1 MAEYLGTVYLGG
13 LYNNGNI
20 MSRPTKPWSSSS
32 QFGNGGYGNIPSMIG
47 SMVNYSIGDTP
58 SSEADKLKWHKIKDG
73 NKTLFI
79 CDRNLLVG
87 VSWNDLNAQNL
98 VSGKTIKIDGQEYKI
113 RLLTGG
119 NDYRG
124 NSSNYAGGS
133 PASNEW
139 DRFIARE
146 EVISGLPVPV
156 SSDLD
161 SDFDN
166 EIDRTSTHNK
176 FWNWGRV
183 ASWCQEIYTRWTT
196 YRCERGSYSARY
208 YNGLSASGNDPDVGW
223 RPVLEQLNT
232 APLISDSDRDLGDK
246 NANFSIS
253 YTVDDKDVTD
263 ILTVTESIDGTVKKT
278 INSAIRNQ
286 VYTINVNVNELSIG
300 AHTIT
305 INVKDGK
312 GGTATR
318 VFTFRRTNAA
328 PTISGNNANLGDK
341 NVGFQVKYT
350 VNDSDADS
358 LTVTEK
364 LGTEILRTINNAP
377 KGQELTIDITSEKLY
392 TLGLNSVNT
401 ITIEV
406 SDGKGGFAYRTYT
419 FKRTNTAPTISGID
433 MNLGRMTGS
442 FSKNYTVSD
451 VEGDIVVVTE
461 KIDDEIIRSYSAVL
475 GVEQTITLPQDIW
488 HRLTN
493 GNHSLK
499 IEAVDGNFATS
510 IRVFDFTKDE
520 RRIIFELATPF
531 VTDEKARKILVTP
544 TWKIEGADIKVEAC
558 NNAYDDVPTWEDIT
572 AQVIIN
578 RVYNFTNE
586 VKTAQD
592 WGVNIRFTIIKNEG
606 YTGEVNISG
615 FGGAYE

>member
-20 MSRPTKPWSSSS
+20 MSRPTKPWRNDLG
-32 QFGNGGYGNIPSMIG
+32 FGYDGIGNIPSMIG
-47 SMVNYSIGDTP
+47 SMANYSIGDTP
-58 SSEADKLKWHKIKDG
+58 SSEANKLKWHKIKDG

-79 CDRNLLVG
+79 CDRNLLLE

-98 VSGKTIKIDGQEYKI
+98 VSGKTIKIDGQEYKV

-119 NDYRG
+119 NNYR
-124 NSSNYAGGS
+124 NEKNCFEGGS
-133 PASNEW
+133 PTSNEW
-139 DRFIARE
+139 DRFITRE
-146 EVISGLPVPV
+146 EVVSDLPVPV
-156 SSDLD
+156 NSDLD
-161 SDFDN
+161 NALND
-166 EIDRTSTHNK
+166 IDATSKHNQ
-176 FWNWGRV
+176 FWNWGEV
-183 ASWCQEIYTRWTT
+183 HSLCQENHKGGELWY
-196 YRCERGSYSARY
+196 CSGRGGSSARQY
-208 YNGLSASGNDPDVGW
+208 SYVTKSMRSKIVGW

-232 APLISDSDRDLGDK
+232 APLISDLDRDLGDK

-300 AHTIT
+300 SHTIT
-305 INVKDGK
+305 INVIDGK
-312 GGTATR
+312 GGIATR

-341 NVGFQVKYT
+341 NIGFQIKYT
-350 VNDSDADS
+350 VNDSDGDS

-433 MNLGRMTGS
+433 MNLGIMTGS

-475 GVEQTITLPQDIW
+475 GAEQTITLSQDIW

-510 IRVFDFTKDE
+510 IRVFGFTKDE

-615 FGGAYE
+615 LGGAYE

>member
-13 LYNNGNI
+13 LYNNGSI
-20 MSRPTKPWSSSS
+20 MSRPTKPWRSSSE
-32 QFGNGGYGNIPSMIG
+32 FGNGGYGNIPSMNG
-47 SMVNYSIGDTP
+47 SMANYSIGDTP
-58 SSEADKLKWHKIKDG
+58 SSEANKLKWHKIKDG
-73 NKTLFI
+73 NKTLLI
-79 CDRNLLVG
+79 CDRNLLLE
-87 VSWNDLNAQNL
+87 VSWDDLNAQNL
-98 VSGKTIKIDGQEYKI
+98 VSGKTIKIDGQEYKV

-119 NDYRG
+119 NNYRD
-124 NSSNYAGGS
+124 SSNGYAGGS

-139 DRFIARE
+139 DRFISRE
-146 EVISGLPVPV
+146 EVISGLPAPV

-161 SDFDN
+161 NSLN
-166 EIDRTSTHNK
+166 ETDRVSTHNQ
-176 FWNWGRV
+176 FWNWGYV
-183 ASWCQEIYTRWTT
+183 YSWCQEVYAGGSS
-196 YRCERGSYSARY
+196 YRSVRGCYSARFYIY
-208 YNGLSASGNDPDVGW
+208 YAASTRRTHVGW

-253 YTVDDKDVTD
+253 YTVDDKDATD
-263 ILTVTESIDGTVKKT
+263 TLTVTESIDGTVKKT

-286 VYTINVNVNELSIG
+286 PYTINVDVNELSI
-300 AHTIT
+300 ASHTIT

-328 PTISGNNANLGDK
+328 PTISGSNENLGDK
-341 NVGFQVKYT
+341 NVGFQVKYI
-350 VNDSDADS
+350 VNDSDGDS

-406 SDGKGGFAYRTYT
+406 SDGKGGVAYRTYT
-419 FKRTNTAPTISGID
+419 FKRTNTAPTISGTD
-433 MNLGRMTGS
+433 VNLGVMTGS

-461 KIDDEIIRSYSAVL
+461 KIDDEIIRSYSAEL
-475 GVEQTITLPQDIW
+475 GAEQTITLPQDIW

-493 GNHSLK
+493 GNHALK

-510 IRVFDFTKDE
+510 IRVFGFTKDE
-520 RRIIFELATPF
+520 SEIIFELATPF
-531 VTDEKARKILVTP
+531 TTDEKASKILVTP

-586 VKTAQD
+586 AKTAQD